1 MPKRKEGKRLRE
13 GLLISSKA
21 QAEESKSLN
30 SGKRLKGENM
40 DLLLSVAGDGLAAV
54 PNSLV
59 SGTAS
64 TGREQEGA
72 GKETATTPPLCP
84 WGWAMHMLRSQQS
97 WLQLPGN
104 SVFLFLS
111 FSSPRRYILQAQ
123 LSDAIPSAQVVSSVC
138 ASPLLDVIGTTCA
151 QCPVQTLY
159 RP

>member
-1 MPKRKEGKRLRE
+1 
-13 GLLISSKA
+13 
-21 QAEESKSLN
+21 
-30 SGKRLKGENM
+30 M

-84 WGWAMHMLRSQQS
+84 WGWAMHTLRSHQS
-97 WLQLPGN
+97 RLQLPGN

-111 FSSPRRYILQAQ
+111 FFSPRRYILQAQ
-123 LSDAIPSAQVVSSVC
+123 LSDAIPSAQVVSSDC
-138 ASPLLDVIGTTCA
+138 ASPLLDVIGTTVPGTD
-151 QCPVQTLY
+151 PVQTLTSVPLKSDY
-159 RP
+159 LANCVPRGAALPL